1 MIDPRH
7 ERFLTER
14 LRTHEIRHS
23 GRDFYTHLKGTH
35 DLLESWGNPV
45 EVCLAGLYH
54 SIYGTKHFRRKA
66 HPIADRATIR
76 GLIGERAER
85 LAYVFCVTARPRAFL
100 GHPAG
105 RDTMLHDNHANRMFA
120 VCPRDLNDLLEIE
133 AANLIEQGGKV
144 RSTLERLRQASLSDA
159 ARGAINRWLAKGPSE
174 LSARKRQDA
183 KPACDIALTATL
195 GVMSFARYSVADASS
210 VSIDHLPYPPS
221 AVQGRDEG
229 VAASVIDRRRRDG
242 LLPQAGLAD
251 GSTDPS
257 ASLRTWRTRK
267 FRGQP

>member
-7 ERFLTER
+7 ERFLKER

-35 DLLESWGNPV
+35 DLLERWGNPV

-66 HPIADRATIR
+66 FPIDDRATIR
-76 GLIGERAER
+76 ALIGERAER
-85 LAYVFCVTARPRAFL
+85 LAYIFCVTARPQAFL
-100 GHPAG
+100 GHPLG
-105 RDTMLHDNHANRMFA
+105 HDVLLHDNHANGMFA
-120 VCPRDLNDLLEIE
+120 VCRRDLHDLLEIE

-144 RSTLERLRQASLSDA
+144 RGMLERLRKAPVSEP
-159 ARGAINRWLAKGPSE
+159 ARGAIDQWLTKGPLRS
-174 LSARKRQDA
+174 SARRRQSA
-183 KPACDIALTATL
+183 KPMCDVALTATF
-195 GVMSFARYSVADASS
+195 GVMPFADYKVAD
-210 VSIDHLPYPPS
+210 VISIGH
-221 AVQGRDEG
+221 AI
-229 VAASVIDRRRRDG
+229 AAATISRKKRDG
-242 LLPQAGLAD
+242 LSPQVSLTES
-251 GSTDPS
+251 STDPS